1 MEHTY
6 DIEAIDAELEKV
18 WKAAKSD
25 NFSDLANAVSAARAK
40 LDEPLQLAIIGKISS
55 SKSTLVNAI
64 LGKEEVMTT
73 GQMEVTYN
81 VGWLK
86 YGLPESEII
95 IHHKDGSPDLLKSP
109 QEFTSWSLDDR
120 SKRELIDNVS
130 YIETFDDAEILR
142 EINIIDTPGLDAVR
156 GQDSKNTL
164 DFLNKVRPDAVIM
177 MFTHSVAESTLD
189 VVREFNKGGDFNPLN
204 AVGILSKIDV
214 LWMEDCSREDSA
226 LQIGK
231 RIAENKMK
239 SVPALRKTLFNIYP
253 ISSLL
258 FLKSRTIGNDILEQI
273 RRLAGSDEDMLSC
286 AMLSA
291 QDFLDED
298 YALSIGMEERE
309 FLLKNLDLYGISL
322 LIDLFRK
329 NSDAALDDAKK
340 LLFEESGAK
349 EFISILHNH
358 FGNRSKL
365 IKLESTYQHL
375 QHVILTERGKLDY
388 DADRLRM
395 LDTIAQQVSDTFS
408 SLVHEHQEYEL
419 LNKIYHNDICL
430 DKETENEFI
439 QLCGE
444 SGYSAPER
452 LGLEDATIEQLKE
465 KVSEREKYWRRAI
478 NEEFDPDEKEWMNV
492 ILQSYILLKNDIS
505 VAAYQYENAKSFLFK
520 NCE

>member
-1 MEHTY
+1 MEHVY

-18 WKAAKSD
+18 WNTANSEK
-25 NFSDLANAVSAARAK
+25 FSELANTISSSRTK
-40 LDEPLQLAIIGKISS
+40 LHEPLQLAIIGKISS

-86 YGLPESEII
+86 YGSPENEII
-95 IHHKDGSPDLLKSP
+95 IHHKDGSPELRKSP
-109 QEFTSWSLDDR
+109 QEFTSWSLDDA

-189 VVREFNKGGDFNPLN
+189 VVREFNKGGNFNPLN

-214 LWMEDCSREDSA
+214 LWMEDSAGEKSA
-226 LQIGK
+226 LKIGR

-239 SVPALRKTLFNIYP
+239 SIPALKKTLFNIYP

-258 FLKSRTIGNDILEQI
+258 FLKSRTIGNDILESI
-273 RRLAGSDEDMLSC
+273 RRLAGSDEDLLSC

-298 YALSIGMEERE
+298 YALTIGTEERK

-322 LIDLFRK
+322 LTDLFRK
-329 NSDAALDDAKK
+329 DPNADLDDARK
-340 LLFEESGAK
+340 LLYEESGAK
-349 EFISILHNH
+349 EFISVLHNH
-358 FGNRSKL
+358 FGNRSRL
-365 IKLESTYQHL
+365 IKLESIYQHL
-375 QHVILTERGKLDY
+375 QHVILAERGRLNH
-388 DADRLRM
+388 DADKSRM
-395 LDTIAQQVSDTFS
+395 LDTIAQQISDIFS
-408 SLVHEHQEYEL
+408 SMVHEHQEYEL
-419 LNKIYHNDICL
+419 LNRIYSNAISL
-430 DKETENEFI
+430 DKDTENEFI
-439 QLCGE
+439 RLCGE
-444 SGYSAPER
+444 SGNSAPER
-452 LGLEDATIEQLKE
+452 LGLEDATIEHLKE
-465 KVSEREKYWRRAI
+465 KVAEREKYWRKAL
-478 NEEFDPDEKEWMNV
+478 NEEFDPDEKEWMRV
-492 ILQSYILLKNDIS
+492 ILQSYILLKNDIN
-505 VAAYQYENAKSFLFK
+505 VKAYQYESAKSFLFK
-520 NCE
+520 ES